1 VEIDR
6 DDAAIERRSPIDTPE
21 EAVRRFKVPP
31 FCPQRTTGTAGV
43 APVYEEVDICAPKGR
58 FVPEKAVLQGRALQQ
73 EERDAERGEPSGQ
86 RLDLG
91 AAPQCCSECDK
102 LGPGG
107 DRLDLGR
114 GRRQGWRIA
123 PVACHGQD
131 PRSIRA
137 VSDTLVPDPNVV
149 ARNLQGTVVLV
160 HLETNRVLTLNGTG
174 SRVWEFLVAGRTVQ
188 EVEDELVRRYE
199 VDAPTAHRELVALI
213 DALRREQLI
222 KGPDEREDHM

>member
-1 VEIDR
+1 M
-6 DDAAIERRSPIDTPE
+6 
-21 EAVRRFKVPP
+21 
-31 FCPQRTTGTAGV
+31 
-43 APVYEEVDICAPKGR
+43 
-58 FVPEKAVLQGRALQQ
+58 
-73 EERDAERGEPSGQ
+73 
-86 RLDLG
+86 
-91 AAPQCCSECDK
+91 
-102 LGPGG
+102 
-107 DRLDLGR
+107 
-114 GRRQGWRIA
+114 
-123 PVACHGQD
+123 
-131 PRSIRA
+131 
-137 VSDTLVPDPNVV
+137 SDTLVPDPNVV